1 MKTYTLD
8 EAKDMHIGEIGSLE
22 RDAYE
27 REVEKAKRKFIN
39 QKDTRKESL

>member
-8 EAKDMHIGEIGSLE
+8 EAKDMHIGEIGTPE

-27 REVEKAKRKFIN
+27 RKVEEARRIFLN
-39 QKDTRKESL
+39 QKDTP